1 MDKFLIDQ
9 LRSEVEKTY
18 GRKILSSADCQQI
31 CIEIHQKTKLRVSF
45 NTLRRFFNLMKD
57 MHLASNYTCDVL
69 SQYCGFP
76 SFADFEKYKS
86 EKRSG
91 DSSMDKRHGD
101 NNLLNFLI
109 HLFHNTEATGVNDIT
124 YFSLVKQT
132 ICYLDRY
139 PEIVDAFQRS
149 ISKTKNG
156 QGYYFEQ
163 FINIDQLNGYYGTG
177 LRYYLCE
184 KKTGDAQVT
193 GQGLQCFRYWM
204 SMENEQLKKQWE
216 QLQVFS
222 DQTSGSAAVARFF
235 ASQLYYQDLIG
246 LQNESPLMQARRYY
260 ITMPA
265 TRYTYSSYY
274 CFENILAEALLL
286 TGYYE
291 EAMFYL
297 NELVEKIKVF
307 IPSYIDIALLETI
320 YLFKAICYTQTNKK
334 AKAREM
340 YEKINPANF
349 YFLSKKYLTIL
360 YLGLSKNM
368 RSRHPEGEQIKQL
381 IRETGFIGLENF
393 WESCDSAKNTYS

>member
-1 MDKFLIDQ
+1 MEKFLIDQ
-9 LRSEVEKTY
+9 LRNEVEKTY

-57 MHLASNYTCDVL
+57 MHLPSNYTCDVL
-69 SQYCGFP
+69 AQYCGFS
-76 SFADFEKYKS
+76 SFADFQKYKS
-86 EKRSG
+86 EKKSNE
-91 DSSMDKRHGD
+91 SNAEKKRGD

-109 HLFHNTEATGVNDIT
+109 QLFHNTEVSGVNDIT

-139 PEIVDAFQRS
+139 PEIVDPFQRS
-149 ISKTKNG
+149 ISKTANG

-163 FINIDQLNGYYGTG
+163 FINIDQLNGYYGSG

-184 KKTGDAQVT
+184 KKTVDAQVT
-193 GQGLQCFRYWM
+193 GFGLQCFRYWM
-204 SMENEQLKKQWE
+204 SLENEQLKKQWE
-216 QLQVFS
+216 QIQVF
-222 DQTSGSAAVARFF
+222 DGQAAGNAAVARFF
-235 ASQLYYQDLIG
+235 ASQLYYEDRLG
-246 LQNESPLMQARRYY
+246 LQNESALIKARQHYL
-260 ITMPA
+260 TLAP

-291 EAMFYL
+291 EAMYYL
-297 NELVEKIKVF
+297 NELVEKLKAF
-307 IPSYIDIALLETI
+307 IPSYMDIALLETI
-320 YLFKAICYTQTNKK
+320 HLFKAICYMQANKK

-340 YEKINPANF
+340 FERVNPAKF

-360 YLGLSKNM
+360 YLSLSKCL
-368 RSRHPEGEQIKQL
+368 RSRQPEAEQVNQL
-381 IRETGFIGLENF
+381 IRDTGFIRLTNF
-393 WESCDSAKNTYS
+393 WTCDQPKISYS